1 MFPKE
6 DGIGG
11 YSLVLTGRCS
21 IMRDIRE
28 VREMAARHAILIALL
43 VTALSGCGH
52 AMKEI
57 HEKEHSIRGDV
68 FTEIREDSR
77 EDRIIP
83 EGFADLRIKT
93 SVKTHDV
100 GYYFEPE
107 GSLHGKPGYPFVMN
121 IDGQAAIWKI
131 DGEEESPP
139 VYDKEGNRLP
149 EGGKGRRYDLDKK
162 VRLSA
167 GSHHVFLGLPEEEYY
182 TETNLI
188 LKGGESYTLEY
199 KPIYERYGHRRQER
213 FVYGVKKLEVY
224 LNGTHIQ

>member
-11 YSLVLTGRCS
+11 YSKSLVLTGRCS
-21 IMRDIRE
+21 IMRDIQE
-28 VREMAARHAILIALL
+28 VRKMAARHAILIALL
-43 VTALSGCGH
+43 VTALSSCGH

-57 HEKEHSIRGDV
+57 NEKEHSIRGDV
-68 FTEIREDSR
+68 FTEIRED
-77 EDRIIP
+77 RIRP
-83 EGFADLRIKT
+83 EGFADLRIKV

-100 GYYFEPE
+100 GYYLEPE
-107 GSLHGKPGYPFVMN
+107 SSLHGKPGYPYLIN

-131 DGEEESPP
+131 DGEEESTP
-139 VYDKEGNRLP
+139 VYDKDGKRMP

-182 TETNLI
+182 TETNLK
-188 LKGGESYTLEY
+188 LKSGESYTLEY
-199 KPIYERYGHRRQER
+199 KPVYDAYGHRRPAK
-213 FVYGVKKLEVY
+213 FTYGIKKLEVY
-224 LNGTHIQ
+224 LNGTLIQ